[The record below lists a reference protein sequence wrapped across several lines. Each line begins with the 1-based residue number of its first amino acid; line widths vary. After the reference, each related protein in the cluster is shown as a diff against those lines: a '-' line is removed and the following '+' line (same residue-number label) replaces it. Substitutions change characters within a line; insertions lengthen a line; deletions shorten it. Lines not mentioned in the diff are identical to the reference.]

1 MCSLV
6 ISSGDANSY
15 GRLRRRQFTS
25 CEIVLQLLASSQ
37 RLMQH
42 SRPDSEQVKL
52 VRLIIGMSGASGVIY
67 GIRLLQVLQQESNIE
82 THLIMSDSA
91 KLNIAVETE
100 FSSKDVQ
107 MMADHVHSNKDIGAT
122 IASGSFASDGM
133 IIAPCSIKTLSAVA
147 NCYADSLMVRAADVM
162 LKERRRLVLVPRET
176 PLHTGHCELLLRAS
190 QNGAILA
197 PPMPAHYIKPQSVD
211 DLVDHHVGRVLD
223 LFDIDP
229 GLVKR
234 WQGTRG

>member
-1 MCSLV
+1 
-6 ISSGDANSY
+6 
-15 GRLRRRQFTS
+15 
-25 CEIVLQLLASSQ
+25 
-37 RLMQH
+37 MQH
-42 SRPDSEQVKL
+42 SKPELEQVKL

-67 GIRLLQVLQQESNIE
+67 GIRLLQVLQQESDIE

-91 KLNIAVETE
+91 KLNIAVETD

-107 MMADHVHSNKDIGAT
+107 AMADHVHSNKDIGAT
-122 IASGSFASDGM
+122 IASGSFRSDGM

-147 NCYADSLMVRAADVM
+147 NCYADSLLVRAADVM

-176 PLHTGHCELLLRAS
+176 PLHTGHCEMLLRAS
-190 QNGAILA
+190 QIGAILA

-234 WQGTRG
+234 WQGTQG